1 MIKANEIKS
10 FFRNLSFKKVIWLA
24 PVLFLF
30 HIIEESVF
38 GFYIFMN
45 KYRGWDSTLE
55 SFLITN
61 MLIMIVYLFLIS
73 LFTIYPN
80 RVTVFFALGG
90 LLAAQFF
97 NAFFH
102 LFLTI
107 YYGEYCPGLIT
118 GLILYIPYALILVR
132 MGYREEYITKTTG
145 IIIFI
150 IGAIL
155 MTLFE
160 IEGLNIIT
168 LFGWPTIATITAI
181 IYYFRTSNS
190 TE

>member
-1 MIKANEIKS
+1 MSKPKIKS
-10 FFRNLSFKKVIWLA
+10 FFSSLTFKKVIWIA
-24 PVLFLF
+24 PVLYLF
-30 HIIEESVF
+30 HIIEEAVF

-45 KYRGWDSTLE
+45 KYRGGNSTYE
-55 SFLITN
+55 SFLISNT
-61 MLIMIVYLFLIS
+61 LIMIVYLILIS

-80 RVTVFFALGG
+80 RVTAFFNLAG

-102 LFLTI
+102 LIMAIEF
-107 YYGEYCPGLIT
+107 GAYCPGLIT
-118 GLILYIPYALILVR
+118 GLVLYIPYNLILVW
-132 MGYREEYITKTTG
+132 MAYREEYITKTMG
-145 IIIFI
+145 IIAFL

-160 IEGLNIIT
+160 IEGLNRIV
-168 LFGWPTIATITAI
+168 LFGWPTIVIIITI
-181 IYYFRTSNS
+181 IYYFRTSKK